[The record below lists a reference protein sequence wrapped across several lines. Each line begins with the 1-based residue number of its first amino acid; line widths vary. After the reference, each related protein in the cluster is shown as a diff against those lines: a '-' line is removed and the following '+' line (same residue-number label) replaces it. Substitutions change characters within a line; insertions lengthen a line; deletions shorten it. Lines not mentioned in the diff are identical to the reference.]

1 MKKIISPILTLT
13 LAFGFFTNSL
23 ANCNILKDTTG
34 TLAILEIQDKT
45 NSNFNISSVFEDII
59 ITNMVKNSSIQIVER
74 SQVQMALKATKFETS
89 GLTQDSRVKIGEWL
103 GAKTFLMGSLSKLL
117 GEYRLDLR
125 LIDVESGGVLCAGS
139 SSGKVLVKLPDEA
152 TQNLS
157 QKTQIKQ
164 EIASNKKG
172 RLNFNVKVVNSLF
185 NERPIPFQK
194 VKIVDNNKVIATTS
208 TINQLNETF
217 KISNIKLNEGL
228 HTLKIIFGS
237 VDEKGNWID
246 SHDKQPEQIS
256 LFVEKDQEINYKC
269 KQIFDDLTI
278 NYKCKKDY

>member
-1 MKKIISPILTLT
+1 MKNLLSPLLFASLALGFLTQN
-13 LAFGFFTNSL
+13 F
-23 ANCNILKDTTG
+23 ANCNILKDTSS

-89 GLTQDSRVKIGEWL
+89 GLTQDSRIKIGEWL

-125 LIDVESGGVLCAGS
+125 LIDVESGSVLCAGS

-152 TQNLS
+152 TENLS
-157 QKTQIKQ
+157 QKTITTPK
-164 EIASNKKG
+164 EISNKQG
-172 RLNFNVKVVNSLF
+172 VFNFNVKVVNSLF

-194 VKIVDNNKVIATTS
+194 VKIIDNNQLIATTS
-208 TINQLNETF
+208 TINRLNESF
-217 KISNIKLNEGL
+217 KLSNIKLKEGM
-228 HTLKIIFGS
+228 HIMKFIFGS
-237 VDEKGNWID
+237 VDENGNWID
-246 SHDKQPEQIS
+246 SHDKQPTHLT
-256 LFVEKDQEINYKC
+256 LFVKNEQQVDYRC
-269 KQIFDDLTI
+269 KQIFDDLYI
-278 NYKCKKDY
+278 KYNCKKEY